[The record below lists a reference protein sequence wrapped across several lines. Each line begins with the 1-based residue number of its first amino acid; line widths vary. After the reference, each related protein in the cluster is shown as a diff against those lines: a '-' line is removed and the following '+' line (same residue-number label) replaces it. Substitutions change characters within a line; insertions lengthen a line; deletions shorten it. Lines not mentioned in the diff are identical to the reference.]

1 MKKGHPKGL
10 YLLFVTEMWER
21 FSYYGMR
28 ALFMLYMV
36 QALLFDKEF
45 ASQVYGSYTGLVY
58 LTPLIGGYIA
68 DRYWG
73 NRRAIVT
80 GALVMAAG
88 QLLLFASACNFHDV
102 ALAKWLMFCGLG
114 LLVLGNGFFK
124 PNISTMVG
132 HLYAADDPRKDAA
145 FTIFYMGVNLGSM
158 IAPLVCGLV
167 GNTGHPE
174 DFKWGFLASSIGMVL
189 AAVIFQCLK
198 HRYVVS
204 PDGRPIGVAP
214 QREPKQ
220 AAVAAGTA
228 ATAGTAGKKAS
239 ARTWLMAGSIL
250 VLTLLFSVNWSAGD
264 AGLWAGADWIGSLIY
279 ATVIVVPIAIL
290 TDRSLTVQEK
300 THIGVIYVIAFF
312 VIFFWA
318 AYEQAGASLTFFA
331 DEQTD
336 RRILGWE
343 MPASYFQS
351 FNPVMIVTLAPLFAM
366 LWSFLGRHGWEPS
379 SPRKQ
384 SAGLL
389 LLALGYLFIAWGVK
403 GVEPGEKVSM
413 LWLTGLYLIHTMG
426 ELCLA
431 PIGLSLVYK
440 LSPARFSSL
449 LMGVWYLST
458 SAANKFAGLLSGFY
472 PEAGVQKSFLG
483 YSITSLFDFFLIF
496 VVLSGASAV
505 VLFLLSG
512 KLQRLMGDIK

>member
-1 MKKGHPKGL
+1 MMKKGHPKGL

-73 NRRAIVT
+73 NRRSIIT
-80 GALVMAAG
+80 GALVMAVG
-88 QLLLFASACNFHDV
+88 QFLLFSSACWYQDV
-102 ALAKWLMFCGLG
+102 ALAKWLMFVGLG

-132 HLYAADDPRKDAA
+132 HLYTPDDSRKDAA

-167 GNTGHPE
+167 GNTGRPE
-174 DFKWGFLASSIGMVL
+174 DFKWGFLASSIGMLL

-198 HRYVVS
+198 NRYVVD
-204 PDGRPIGVAP
+204 PEGRPIGMVP
-214 QREPKQ
+214 RREP
-220 AAVAAGTA
+220 APVVATP
-228 ATAGTAGKKAS
+228 TKS
-239 ARTWLMAGSIL
+239 LSPRTLVMVGSTL
-250 VLTLLFSVNWSAGD
+250 LLTLLFSVNWSGE
-264 AGLWAGADWIGSLIY
+264 GGVWAGADWIGSLIY
-279 ATVIVVPIAIL
+279 ATAIVIPVVIL
-290 TDRSLTVQEK
+290 TDRSLTRQEK
-300 THIGVIYVIAFF
+300 THIGVIYIIAFF

-336 RRILGWE
+336 RHVFGWE

-351 FNPVMIVTLAPLFAM
+351 FNPVMIVTLAPLFAS

-384 SAGLL
+384 SVGLL
-389 LLALGYLFIAWGVK
+389 LLALGYLFIAMGVK
-403 GVEPGEKVSM
+403 DVVPGTKVSM
-413 LWLTGLYLIHTMG
+413 VWLTGLYLIHTMG

-458 SAANKFAGLLSGFY
+458 SAANKFAGVLSGFY

-483 YSITSLFDFFLIF
+483 YSVNNLYDFFLIF
-496 VVLSGASAV
+496 VFLSGASAV
-505 VLFLLSG
+505 VLFLFSG
-512 KLQRLMGDIK
+512 KLQKMMGDIR